1 LYLIQAWKQKIATVD
16 IAWIIQL
23 LRDLLVTL
31 SAPPKILC
39 HDQSA
44 ILMALNPVTR
54 PQSKHIA
61 MNYHLFV
68 NLLLIAL

>member
-1 LYLIQAWKQKIATVD
+1 LYLIQAWKQKIAIVD

-23 LRDLLVTL
+23 LWDLLVTL

-44 ILMALNPVTR
+44 ILMALN
-54 PQSKHIA
+54 
-61 MNYHLFV
+61 
-68 NLLLIAL
+68 